1 MKKVK
6 YIIAIIIFSILFGA
20 CSTIIGIYQAANWK
34 PKILVDLDIKVYSI
48 YKDGKFTRDGFKE
61 NEIYQLS
68 YKIIDDYGLVL
79 YNGRIATRG
88 EYSKIIFYD
97 DIKVT
102 LNNKTIVIPKDK
114 IKQEKIRYGG
124 YVYDYSISPLEFN
137 EFSTEGLIID
147 LGSIEIVEKDGKIV
161 KEKRKIPPIMLKN
174 TINIYWLENAF
185 HPNSVDTYYYYWLDK
200 YKGEFGDAKTIY
212 FNPELVK
219 IPNDIKRIIENK
231 KKLSNIEQK
240 VGETWQGKVITND
253 TNLNILTWEKVD
265 E

>member
-102 LNNKTIVIPKDK
+102 LNNKTIV
-114 IKQEKIRYGG
+114 R
-124 YVYDYSISPLEFN
+124 
-137 EFSTEGLIID
+137 
-147 LGSIEIVEKDGKIV
+147 
-161 KEKRKIPPIMLKN
+161 
-174 TINIYWLENAF
+174 
-185 HPNSVDTYYYYWLDK
+185 
-200 YKGEFGDAKTIY
+200 
-212 FNPELVK
+212 
-219 IPNDIKRIIENK
+219 
-231 KKLSNIEQK
+231 
-240 VGETWQGKVITND
+240 
-253 TNLNILTWEKVD
+253 
-265 E
+265 